1 MFSFS
6 ALLSTL
12 IFHVI
17 MLFTLNICSQGC
29 SNVRKEVLHLKS
41 CCEEMQTNSTRPL
54 RDSERSC
61 DDGNLISIYLG
72 CVFVSHTDASAIQTM
87 NAQLRLRKTGMS
99 SVVKNSNSRLFSERS
114 RNKLCLCSLPSKMLT
129 QRVKVMLSARQS
141 TIRSNIQQRFC
152 QRFPTNICRG
162 ETVEETCVT

>member
-54 RDSERSC
+54 RDSARSC

-99 SVVKNSNSRLFSERS
+99 SVVKNSNSRLFSKGEAEIS
-114 RNKLCLCSLPSKMLT
+114 CVCVLSPQKCSLK
-129 QRVKVMLSARQS
+129 
-141 TIRSNIQQRFC
+141 
-152 QRFPTNICRG
+152 
-162 ETVEETCVT
+162 E